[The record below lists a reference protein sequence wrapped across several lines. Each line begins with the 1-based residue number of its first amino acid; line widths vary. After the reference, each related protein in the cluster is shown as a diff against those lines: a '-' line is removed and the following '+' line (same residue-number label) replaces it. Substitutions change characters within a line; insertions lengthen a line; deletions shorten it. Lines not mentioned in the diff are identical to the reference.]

1 MINVTY
7 SHDSH
12 GHEGA
17 PGWELLGKVSG
28 PHETTS
34 LVLAILGM
42 ILLGAVAELVLNDKY
57 WNRFVVITVTI
68 PKVESLKIFFHNLTD
83 CYIVL
88 DSAGPWHRSAGVRDA
103 VC

>member
-1 MINVTY
+1 MTMINVTY

-68 PKVESLKIFFHNLTD
+68 PKVESLKSFSI
-83 CYIVL
+83 I
-88 DSAGPWHRSAGVRDA
+88 
-103 VC
+103 